1 MKNEKIELIE
11 HISEQLK
18 VHEEAY
24 ETGAWESFVQFEKN
38 KRPKLVHLRR
48 FAAAASILLLLAL
61 GAFLYFSNSLSV
73 LNNNANS
80 KIVLTPSLLGNK
92 NRHTNVNANDNLLKQ
107 KKLIN
112 KSSVKLQLSN
122 DNSTTN
128 FSKGNTLTYVKKD
141 ILIDTFRQV
150 NNHLPNYSLHKD
162 TSNKLMIAK
171 EKQKPKLPKIWM
183 PYNSQEDKQRKDL
196 YLGQMAFDN
205 NQDVINNGDTKK
217 WSLGVVVT
225 PSVGNNSKL
234 NMGYGVAVGYKLTK
248 KLSLNS
254 GLAYT
259 ELSGSK
265 DVANNTVVA
274 GSRSLESIEADV
286 TGINLPIEISYHFNS
301 NLYASAG
308 VSAMAVLSNSQQNHY
323 AVNQYQT
330 SSFAANNG
338 NLLKTQSLVN
348 SADTKAVEEV
358 PSSQLNNQ
366 NFAGFLNFSFGYK
379 QKISNKMKSI
389 SVEPFISIPMS
400 NNLANQNIHLGEM
413 GVRFRVG
420 L

>member
-1 MKNEKIELIE
+1 
-11 HISEQLK
+11 
-18 VHEEAY
+18 
-24 ETGAWESFVQFEKN
+24 
-38 KRPKLVHLRR
+38 
-48 FAAAASILLLLAL
+48 
-61 GAFLYFSNSLSV
+61 
-73 LNNNANS
+73 
-80 KIVLTPSLLGNK
+80 
-92 NRHTNVNANDNLLKQ
+92 
-107 KKLIN
+107 
-112 KSSVKLQLSN
+112 
-122 DNSTTN
+122 
-128 FSKGNTLTYVKKD
+128 
-141 ILIDTFRQV
+141 
-150 NNHLPNYSLHKD
+150 
-162 TSNKLMIAK
+162 
-171 EKQKPKLPKIWM
+171 
-183 PYNSQEDKQRKDL
+183 
-196 YLGQMAFDN
+196 MAFDN

-274 GSRSLESIEADV
+274 GSRSLESKEADV